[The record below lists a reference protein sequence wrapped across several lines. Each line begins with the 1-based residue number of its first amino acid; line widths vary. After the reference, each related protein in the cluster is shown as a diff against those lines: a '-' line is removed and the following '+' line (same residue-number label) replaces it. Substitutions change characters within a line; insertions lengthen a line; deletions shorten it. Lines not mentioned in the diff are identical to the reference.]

1 MNAYYVHK
9 SWSRKLNIIMTAS
22 VFIIVG
28 ILFLGRNMGFVDDY
42 LFHVLVS
49 WQMLLVVIG
58 LVQLI
63 KKNFIGGLIL
73 ITVGSYFLLP
83 IEYGLGT
90 YWPVLLIIIGIG
102 ILFRL
107 TRKDHCFHDFKNNA
121 REEMVS
127 DGDGFVKSDVTF
139 GGVKHIVLEPVF
151 KGAGLDVSF
160 GSITLDLRKTSLE
173 SECTFIKVDVS
184 FGGVELYVPSNWNI
198 IVEADTTL
206 GAIEDKRFVSSQID
220 ESHKLVIRGDITFGG
235 LEIKS

>member
-1 MNAYYVHK
+1 MNAHHVYRGWH
-9 SWSRKLNIIMTAS
+9 RKLNIIVTAS

-28 ILFLGRNMGFVDDY
+28 ILFLGRNMGFVSDY
-42 LFHVLVS
+42 LFHILVS

-63 KKNFIGGLIL
+63 KRNFIGGLIL
-73 ITVGSYFLLP
+73 IAVGTYFLLP
-83 IEYGLGT
+83 VEYGLGT
-90 YWPVLLIIIGIG
+90 YWPILLIVIGIG

-107 TRKDHCFHDFKNNA
+107 TKKDRCFHDFKNHA
-121 REEMVS
+121 REETVS
-127 DGDGFVKSDVTF
+127 EGDGFVKSDVTF

-151 KGAGLDVSF
+151 KGADLDVTF
-160 GSITLDLRKTSLE
+160 GSITLDLRKTTLE
-173 SECTFIKVDVS
+173 SEYTYIRVDVS
-184 FGGVELYVPSNWNI
+184 FGGVELFVPNNWNI

-206 GAIEDKRFVSSQID
+206 AGIEEKRFVSSQID